1 MDRET
6 LYKEIMTA
14 KKEDQQ
20 LFYKL
25 VNKQRKNHQSATNII
40 IMEENEYTTPEEI
53 LHGWKMHFEKLA
65 TPDDNNINVEQDF
78 QNLVTLNDILI
89 HQVCKDINEPIHP
102 ISHEE
107 VEEAIKQLKKNKAP
121 DAYGLTSEH
130 IQLAQDSLV
139 PIITAMINSTIQH
152 GTLPQHLK
160 QNRESTK
167 GYSR

>member
-1 MDRET
+1 
-6 LYKEIMTA
+6 
-14 KKEDQQ
+14 
-20 LFYKL
+20 
-25 VNKQRKNHQSATNII
+25 
-40 IMEENEYTTPEEI
+40 MEENEYTTHEEI
-53 LHGWKMHFEKLA
+53 LHGWKTHFEKLA

-139 PIITAMINSTIQH
+139 PIIRAMINSTIQY

-160 QNRESTK
+160 EGILTPVLKK
-167 GYSR
+167 GKDQKIPANYRGITVTSVFSKIIRTHSSN